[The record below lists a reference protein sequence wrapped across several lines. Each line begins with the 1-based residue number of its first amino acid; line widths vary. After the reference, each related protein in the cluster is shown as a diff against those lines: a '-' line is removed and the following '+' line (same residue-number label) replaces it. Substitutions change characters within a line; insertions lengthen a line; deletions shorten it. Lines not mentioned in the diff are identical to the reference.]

1 MLVLLIQTPHWSVLT
16 ASTFLTC
23 YSLLKLVQVVYLLKL
38 LLEDLSDSYLCPDA
52 VVSSPTSCCFDFSA
66 ALGADEHSSW
76 KTFFFPCFPWYH
88 SLLVFLR
95 PQRSLLI
102 SFAGSSSSSARPLN
116 MPRGWALAFFFSMT
130 FLEAVSP
137 IPEALNSVY
146 MRDTLRFMLPALTA
160 LSCRLVSSSYSTSS
174 YDCWVC
180 ISNSISELTHLKQTL
195 YCLPST
201 TPTPPQDS
209 F

>member
-76 KTFFFPCFPWYH
+76 KTFFFPCYPWCH

-137 IPEALNSVY
+137 IPEALNSVH
-146 MRDTLRFMLPALTA
+146 MRTLSDLCFQLWQLWAA
-160 LSCRLVSSSYSTSS
+160 DSY
-174 YDCWVC
+174 
-180 ISNSISELTHLKQTL
+180 LA
-195 YCLPST
+195 
-201 TPTPPQDS
+201 PTPHLLMTVEFAYLIASQS
-209 F
+209 